1 MILAIANTRSLVS
14 GRRAHSL
21 VACVLA
27 CFGKEGSQLRLRIFL
42 LSLVLLGTILGC
54 SRIAV
59 AKPAGDEAFL
69 TEYADSPAQVV
80 SQIEA
85 NRLVALRYA
94 RVFLK
99 DPSSVLAYFR
109 NELSV
114 VTLEGPMQVEIR
126 HLDESRRIVTSTR
139 EFKAGQKVFANAD
152 GYPILE
158 YGTGNPLTSEL
169 PARGSKP
176 SSKPMIQAQNTP
188 VGETPKPNAANP
200 LAPSPAPA
208 ETAKTVLSAN
218 NPLIPTEPGSTLVAS
233 ASDLVI
239 PATPPATP
247 IGGGLKGISG
257 MSGWLLPLGLAAAAA
272 GLGGGGG
279 APSNISGDPAGG
291 GDPPLVPEPTS
302 LMILGTG
309 LMTLGVVIRRA
320 RRA

>member
-1 MILAIANTRSLVS
+1 LKLR
-14 GRRAHSL
+14 
-21 VACVLA
+21 VL
-27 CFGKEGSQLRLRIFL
+27 L

-54 SRIAV
+54 SRVAI
-59 AKPAGDEAFL
+59 AKPAGDDAFL

-109 NELSV
+109 NELSI

-169 PARGSKP
+169 PARGGKP

-208 ETAKTVLSAN
+208 EAPETLLSPN
-218 NPLIPTEPGSTLVAS
+218 SPLIPTEPGSTLVAS
-233 ASDLVI
+233 ASDPLL
-239 PATPPATP
+239 PATPPAAP
-247 IGGGLKGISG
+247 LSGGQKGFSG
-257 MSGWLLPLGLAAAAA
+257 MSGWLVPLGLAAAAA

-279 APSNISGDPAGG
+279 APSNISGDPAGT
-291 GDPPLVPEPTS
+291 GDPPIVPEPAS

-309 LMTLGVVIRRA
+309 LMTLGGIIRRVRKA
-320 RRA
+320 

>member
-1 MILAIANTRSLVS
+1 M
-14 GRRAHSL
+14 
-21 VACVLA
+21 
-27 CFGKEGSQLRLRIFL
+27 RLRVLL

-54 SRIAV
+54 SRVAV
-59 AKPAGDEAFL
+59 AKPAGDDAFL

-109 NELSV
+109 NELSI
-114 VTLEGPMQVEIR
+114 VTLEGPMQVEIS

-176 SSKPMIQAQNTP
+176 SSNPMIQAQNTL

-208 ETAKTVLSAN
+208 ETAKTVLSPN
-218 NPLIPTEPGSTLVAS
+218 SPLIPTEPGSTLVAS
-233 ASDLVI
+233 ASDMVL
-239 PATPPATP
+239 PTTPVSGNPR
-247 IGGGLKGISG
+247 GISS

-279 APSNISGDPAGG
+279 APSNISGDPAGT
-291 GDPPLVPEPTS
+291 GDPPIVPEPTS

-309 LMTLGVVIRRA
+309 LMTLGGIIRRV
-320 RRA
+320 RRV

>member
-1 MILAIANTRSLVS
+1 M
-14 GRRAHSL
+14 
-21 VACVLA
+21 
-27 CFGKEGSQLRLRIFL
+27 RLRVLL

-59 AKPAGDEAFL
+59 AKSAGDDAFL

-99 DPSSVLAYFR
+99 DPSSVLTYFR

-114 VTLEGPMQVEIR
+114 VTLEGPMQVEIHR
-126 HLDESRRIVTSTR
+126 LDGSRRIVTGTR

-176 SSKPMIQAQNTP
+176 SSKPMTQAQNAP
-188 VGETPKPNAANP
+188 VAETP
-200 LAPSPAPA
+200 LVPSQVA
-208 ETAKTVLSAN
+208 EDNSKAVLSPN
-218 NPLIPTEPGSTLVAS
+218 NPIIPTEPGSTLVAS
-233 ASDLVI
+233 ASDVVL
-239 PATPPATP
+239 PTAPPASESP
-247 IGGGLKGISG
+247 KGLSP
-257 MSGWLLPLGLAAAAA
+257 MSGWLIPLGLAAAAA
-272 GLGGGGG
+272 GLGGRGG
-279 APSNISGDPAGG
+279 ASNISGDGSGG
-291 GDPPLVPEPTS
+291 GAKPMVPEPTS
-302 LMILGTG
+302 LVILGTG
-309 LMTLGVVIRRA
+309 LMTLGGIIRRV
-320 RRA
+320 RKV